1 MAPSQ
6 MHTMQ
11 LVLCAKAGYACG
23 TPSEQLAWIQYI
35 SEVGDTFP
43 LSEIDRMRPLIR
55 DYLRHPDLSIAGT
68 APEQP
73 KVWRKPPKAKPKT
86 P

>member
-1 MAPSQ
+1 

-11 LVLCAKAGYACG
+11 LVLCAKTDFACG
-23 TPSEQLAWIQYI
+23 HAQPATGLDPIHQR
-35 SEVGDTFP
+35 VGDTFP

-55 DYLRHPDLSIAGT
+55 EYLRHPDLSIAGT

-73 KVWRKPPKAKPKT
+73 KVWRKPPKHWPKV